1 MPGPAATLTS
11 MHVCPMVTGY
21 VPHVGGP
28 VTGPGVPT
36 VLIGAKPAAVMGDM
50 CTCVGPPDTIVQGEA
65 TVLIGGKPAAT
76 MGSTTAHGGS
86 ITVGQPTV
94 LIGTGA
100 GAATAI
106 APVKR
111 IPFPK
116 ISIAD
121 RLGAVIT
128 GNGAKLKEA
137 QANQEALKKAAEEYV
152 PTPRIIGAE
161 FFDEESG
168 EKTDRGELIKVIK
181 MRVFT
186 RDFADG
192 DKVIIN
198 LRRTKIKDKE
208 GKKIDDEEV
217 VILTGTVNGDV
228 AIVEYEVPD
237 YSKQNEKTKKHEH
250 NK

>member
-36 VLIGAKPAAVMGDM
+36 VLIGGKPAAVMGDM

-76 MGSTTAHGGS
+76 MGSMTAHGGS
-86 ITVGQPTV
+86 ITVGEPTV

-106 APVKR
+106 SPVSK

-116 ISIAD
+116 INTLQKFKASVVGKAGD
-121 RLGAVIT
+121 
-128 GNGAKLKEA
+128 LKEA
-137 QANQEALKKAAEEYV
+137 VANQEALKKEAEEQEPKPV
-152 PTPRIIGAE
+152 ILKAE
-161 FFDEESG
+161 FFKEETNEVLS
-168 EKTDRGELIKVIK
+168 ETDMVRVLK

-186 RDFADG
+186 KNISNG
-192 DKVIIN
+192 DSVTIN
-198 LRRTKIKDKE
+198 LRRIKIKNKE
-208 GKKIDDEEV
+208 GKRQEDEEV
-217 VILTGTVNGDV
+217 ITLSGTVNDDV

-237 YSKQNEKTKKHEH
+237 YTNKNE
-250 NK
+250 

>member
-36 VLIGAKPAAVMGDM
+36 VLIGGKPAAVMGDM

-76 MGSTTAHGGS
+76 MGSMTAHGGS
-86 ITVGQPTV
+86 ITVGEPTV

-106 APVKR
+106 SPVSK

-116 ISIAD
+116 INTLQKFKASVVGKAAD
-121 RLGAVIT
+121 
-128 GNGAKLKEA
+128 LKEA
-137 QANQEALKKAAEEYV
+137 IANQEQIKKEAEEQEPKPV
-152 PTPRIIGAE
+152 ILKAE
-161 FFDEESG
+161 FFKEETNEVLS
-168 EKTDRGELIKVIK
+168 ETDMVRVVK

-186 RDFADG
+186 ENISNG
-192 DKVIIN
+192 DSVTIN
-198 LRRTKIKDKE
+198 LRRIKIKNKE
-208 GKKIDDEEV
+208 GKRQEDEEV
-217 VILTGTVNGDV
+217 ITLSGTVNDDV

-237 YSKQNEKTKKHEH
+237 YTNKNE
-250 NK
+250 